1 MQKSYENF
9 LHELRYSNRAVYFTN
24 RENINMKMFNMNFLN
39 VNEAKYGTVLRTYVY
54 AHIST

>member
-24 RENINMKMFNMNFLN
+24 RENITI
-39 VNEAKYGTVLRTYVY
+39 NEFFEHK
-54 AHIST
+54 